1 MGEEER
7 LDGVAVGYHFL
18 FVLVEVEGFEGV
30 QQHKSVVLEGVVEDL
45 IASVDDL
52 LQTVDE
58 VPSDKPLPEFL
69 FDPFVG
75 EHEWHSHIRE
85 DEIHQFLL
93 VHDSLVSALP
103 PERSEVFGCDSL
115 IVDALALD
123 LLFDEELVA
132 VVDSCQLLE

>member
-1 MGEEER
+1 MREEER
-7 LDGVAVGYHFL
+7 LNGVAVGHHFL

-75 EHEWHSHIRE
+75 EHEWHPHIRE